1 MKNVILGTAG
11 HIDHGKT
18 TLIKALTGRE
28 TDNLKEEKQRGISI
42 NLGFTYFDL
51 PSKKRVGIV
60 DVPGHEKFIKNMLAG
75 ACGIDIVLL
84 VIAADEGVMPQTIE
98 HLDILNYLDVKKGII
113 VLTKCDLV
121 DEEFI
126 ELVKDDVREK
136 TKGLF
141 IEGAPIVEVD
151 SVSRRGLDELVQKID
166 EISEDIE
173 EKKTDAPSRMSIDRV
188 FSLKGFGT
196 IVTGTLIEGKIS
208 VDDEMTIYP
217 SEKKVK
223 VRNLQVHGCDVKTAY
238 AGQRTA
244 INLSN
249 IKVSEIQRGDVIAQT
264 GSVEESM
271 MIDVNISLV
280 EHCKKSLK
288 HWDRIRIFHGTK
300 QILCRIV
307 PLNEDEIQYG
317 ESGYAQLRLEE
328 KIVAKKGD
336 RFIIRSYSPM
346 DTIGGGVI
354 IDTAPKK
361 HKIYDESV
369 IEALKIKEK
378 GELKDILEEYLKL
391 NLSNYITLKELVSYT
406 GEKEEYVKEGLNALI
421 DENKV
426 FCVNKYYLHISHY
439 QKLKERVIDILT
451 KYHKQYRL
459 RNGILKEELRSKVDN
474 SLKVKDMDVI
484 LNKMAEEKD
493 IKVQDNLV
501 SNYDFEVKFNQ
512 KQLSIKKEIED
523 KSRKNGLNSLMTKDD
538 ICNKNKFYEEV
549 LEALTGETIQKL
561 DDAYYIDKKVYENVK
576 KDLLEYLNKNKEIT
590 VAQFR
595 DITKSNRKISIV
607 MLEHFDRNRI
617 TKRVED
623 KRILY

>member
-126 ELVKDDVREK
+126 ELAKDDVREK

-141 IEGAPIVEVD
+141 IENAPIVEVD
-151 SVSRRGLDELVQKID
+151 SVSKRGLDELIQKID
-166 EISEDIE
+166 ELSEDIE
-173 EKKTDAPSRMSIDRV
+173 EKKTDSPSRMSIDRV

-223 VRNLQVHGCDVKTAY
+223 VRNIQVHGCDVKTAY

-249 IKVSEIQRGDVIAQT
+249 IKVSEIQRGDVIAAT

-271 MIDVNISLV
+271 MIDVNVSLV

-307 PLNEDEIQYG
+307 PLNEDEIPYG

-378 GELKDILEEYLKL
+378 GELKDIIDEYLKL
-391 NLSNYITLKELVSYT
+391 NLSSYITLKDLISYT
-406 GEKEEYVKEGLNALI
+406 GEKEEYIKEGLDVLES
-421 DENKV
+421 ENKV

-439 QKLKERVIDILT
+439 NKLKDKTIDTLT

-459 RNGILKEELRSKVDN
+459 RKGILKEELRSKIDN
-474 SLKVKDMDVI
+474 NFKVKDMDII
-484 LNKMAEEKD
+484 LNRMVEDKE

-501 SNYDFEVKFNQ
+501 SNYEFEVKFNQ

-523 KSRKNGLNSLMTKDD
+523 KARKNGLNSLMTKDD

-549 LEALTGETIQKL
+549 LEALIGETIQKL
-561 DDAYYIDKKVYENVK
+561 DDTYYVDKKVYENVK
-576 KDLLEYLNKNKEIT
+576 KELIDYLKKNKQIA
-590 VAQFR
+590 VAEFR
-595 DITKSNRKISIV
+595 DITNSNRKISIS

-617 TKRVED
+617 TKRIED
-623 KRILY
+623 KRVLY

>member
-126 ELVKDDVREK
+126 ELVKDDIREK

-151 SVSRRGLDELVQKID
+151 SVSRRGLDKLVQKID

-378 GELKDILEEYLKL
+378 GELRDILEEYLKL

-439 QKLKERVIDILT
+439 QKLKEKVIEILT

-484 LNKMAEEKD
+484 LNKMSEEKD

-549 LEALTGETIQKL
+549 LEALTGKTIQKL

>member
-126 ELVKDDVREK
+126 ELVKDDIREK

-151 SVSRRGLDELVQKID
+151 SVSRRGLDKLVQKID

-223 VRNLQVHGCDVKTAY
+223 VRNLQVHGCNVKTAY

-361 HKIYDESV
+361 HKIYDESI

-439 QKLKERVIDILT
+439 QKLKEKVIEILT

>member
-84 VIAADEGVMPQTIE
+84 VVAADEGVMPQTVE
-98 HLDILNYLDVKKGII
+98 HLDILNYLGVKKGII

-121 DEEFI
+121 DEDFI
-126 ELVKDDVREK
+126 SLVKDEVKEK

-141 IEGAPIVEVD
+141 IENAPIVEVD
-151 SVSRRGLDELVQKID
+151 SVSGRGLEELVKKID

-173 EKKTDAPSRMSIDRV
+173 EKKIDAPARMSIDRV
-188 FSLKGFGT
+188 FSLRGFGT

-208 VDDEMTIYP
+208 IDDEMTIYP

-249 IKVSEIQRGDVIAQT
+249 IKVSEIQRGDVIAET

-288 HWDRIRIFHGTK
+288 HWDRIRVFHGTK

-307 PLNEDEIQYG
+307 PLNEDEIPYG

-346 DTIGGGVI
+346 DTIGGGII

-369 IEALKIKEK
+369 IETLKIKEK
-378 GELKDILEEYLKL
+378 GELKDIIEEYLKL
-391 NLSNYITLKELVSYT
+391 NLSNYITLKDLISYT
-406 GEKEEYVKEGLNALI
+406 GDKEEYVKEGLDVLI
-421 DENKV
+421 KENKV
-426 FCVNKYYLHISHY
+426 IPVNKYYLHISY
-439 QKLKERVIDILT
+439 YNKLKDKTMDILN

-459 RNGILKEELRSKVDN
+459 RKGILKEELRSRVD
-474 SLKVKDMDVI
+474 SKLKVKDMDII
-484 LNKMAEEKD
+484 LNKMAEDKQ
-493 IKVQDNLV
+493 IKVRDNLV
-501 SNYDFEVKFNQ
+501 SNYEFEVVFNQ
-512 KQLSIKKEIED
+512 KQLSIKKEIENIT
-523 KSRKNGLNSLMTKDD
+523 RKNKLSCLVTKDE

-549 LEALTGETIQKL
+549 LEALIGDTIQKL
-561 DDAYYIDKKVYENVK
+561 DDTYYVDRDIYENMK
-576 KDLLEYLNKNKEIT
+576 NELINYLKQNNQIT

-595 DITKSNRKISIV
+595 DITNSNRKTSIAI
-607 MLEHFDRNRI
+607 LEHFDRNRI
-617 TKRVED
+617 TKRIDD
-623 KRILY
+623 KRVLY

>member
-126 ELVKDDVREK
+126 ELVKDDIREK
-136 TKGLF
+136 TKRLF

-151 SVSRRGLDELVQKID
+151 SVSRRGLDKLVQKID

-439 QKLKERVIDILT
+439 QKLKEKVIEILT

>member
-126 ELVKDDVREK
+126 ELVKDDIREK
-136 TKGLF
+136 TKRLF

-151 SVSRRGLDELVQKID
+151 SVSRRGLDKLVQKID

-317 ESGYAQLRLEE
+317 KSGYAQLRLEE

-439 QKLKERVIDILT
+439 QKLKEKVIEILT

-484 LNKMAEEKD
+484 LNKMVEEKD

>member
-84 VIAADEGVMPQTIE
+84 VVAADEGVMPQTVE
-98 HLDILNYLDVKKGII
+98 HLDILNYLGVKKGII

-121 DEEFI
+121 DEDFI
-126 ELVKDDVREK
+126 SLVKDEVKEK

-141 IEGAPIVEVD
+141 IENAPIVEVD
-151 SVSRRGLDELVQKID
+151 SVSGRGLEELVKKID

-173 EKKTDAPSRMSIDRV
+173 EKKIDAPARMSIDRV

-208 VDDEMTIYP
+208 IDDEMTIYP
-217 SEKKVK
+217 SKKKVK

-249 IKVSEIQRGDVIAQT
+249 IKVSEIQRGDVIAET

-288 HWDRIRIFHGTK
+288 HWDRIRVFHGTK

-307 PLNEDEIQYG
+307 PLNEDEIPYG

-346 DTIGGGVI
+346 DTIGGGII

-369 IEALKIKEK
+369 IETLKIKEK
-378 GELKDILEEYLKL
+378 GELKDIIEEYLKL
-391 NLSNYITLKELVSYT
+391 NLSNYITLKDLISYT
-406 GEKEEYVKEGLNALI
+406 GDKEEYVKEGLDVLI
-421 DENKV
+421 KENKV
-426 FCVNKYYLHISHY
+426 IPVNKYYLHISHY
-439 QKLKERVIDILT
+439 NKLKDKTMDILN

-459 RNGILKEELRSKVDN
+459 RKGILKEELRSRVD
-474 SLKVKDMDVI
+474 SKLKVKDMDII
-484 LNKMAEEKD
+484 LNKMAEDKQ
-493 IKVQDNLV
+493 IKVRDNLV
-501 SNYDFEVKFNQ
+501 SNYEFEVVFNQ
-512 KQLSIKKEIED
+512 KQLSIKKEIENIT
-523 KSRKNGLNSLMTKDD
+523 RKNKLRCLVTKDE

-549 LEALTGETIQKL
+549 LEALIGDTIQKL
-561 DDAYYIDKKVYENVK
+561 DDTYYVDKDIYENMK
-576 KDLLEYLNKNKEIT
+576 NELINYLKQNNQIT

-595 DITKSNRKISIV
+595 DITNSNRKTSIAI
-607 MLEHFDRNRI
+607 LEHFDRNRI
-617 TKRVED
+617 TKRIDD
-623 KRILY
+623 KRVLY

>member
-126 ELVKDDVREK
+126 ELVKDDIREK

-151 SVSRRGLDELVQKID
+151 SVSRRGLDKLVQKID

-288 HWDRIRIFHGTK
+288 HWDRIRVFHGTK

-391 NLSNYITLKELVSYT
+391 NLSNYIILKELVSYT
-406 GEKEEYVKEGLNALI
+406 GEKEGYVKEGLNALI

>member
-1 MKNVILGTAG
+1 MKNIIVGTAG

-84 VIAADEGVMPQTIE
+84 VVAADEGVMPQTIE
-98 HLDILNYLDVKKGII
+98 HLDILHYLDVKKGII

-126 ELVKDDVREK
+126 ELVKDDIKEK
-136 TKGLF
+136 VKGLF
-141 IEGAPIVEVD
+141 IENAPIVEVD
-151 SVSRRGLDELVQKID
+151 SLSKRGLDDLIKKID
-166 EISEDIE
+166 EISEDVE
-173 EKKTDAPSRMSIDRV
+173 ERKLDAPSRMSIDRV

-208 VDDEMTIYP
+208 IDDELTIYP

-244 INLSN
+244 INLAN
-249 IKVSEIQRGDVIAQT
+249 IKVSEIQRGDVIAYT

-307 PLNEDEIQYG
+307 PLNEDEIHYG
-317 ESGYAQLRLEE
+317 KSGYAQLRLEE

-361 HKIYDESV
+361 HKIYDEKV
-369 IEALKIKEK
+369 IEALKLKEK
-378 GELKDILEEYLKL
+378 GELKDIIEEYLKL
-391 NLSNYITLKELVSYT
+391 NLSNYITLKDLVSYT
-406 GEKEEYVKEGLNALI
+406 GDKEEYVKEGLDNLI
-421 DENKV
+421 AENKV

-439 QKLKERVIDILT
+439 DKLKQKIIDTLT
-451 KYHKQYRL
+451 TYHKQYRL
-459 RNGILKEELRSKVDN
+459 RRGILKEELRSKVDN
-474 SLKVKDMDVI
+474 NLKVKDIDVI
-484 LNKMAEEKD
+484 LNKMIQDKE
-493 IKVQDNLV
+493 IKIENNLV
-501 SNYDFEVKFNQ
+501 SKYEFEVVFNQ
-512 KQLSIKKEIED
+512 KQLSIKKEIEN
-523 KSRKNGLNSLMTKDD
+523 KLRKNGLNSLISKDD

-549 LEALTGETIQKL
+549 LEALVGETIQKL
-561 DDAYYIDKKVYENVK
+561 DDTYYIDKKIYEKVK
-576 KDLLEYLNKNKEIT
+576 LDLLDYLKKNKEIT
-590 VAQFR
+590 VAEFR
-595 DITKSNRKISIV
+595 DITNSNRKISIAI
-607 MLEHFDRNRI
+607 LEHFDRNRI

-623 KRILY
+623 KRVIF

>member
-166 EISEDIE
+166 ELSEDIE

-271 MIDVNISLV
+271 MIDVNVSLV

-307 PLNEDEIQYG
+307 PLNEDEIPYG

-391 NLSNYITLKELVSYT
+391 NLSNYITLKDLVSYT

-426 FCVNKYYLHISHY
+426 VCVNKYYLHISHY
-439 QKLKERVIDILT
+439 QKLKEKVIDVLT

-459 RNGILKEELRSKVDN
+459 RHGILKEELRSKVDN

-561 DDAYYIDKKVYENVK
+561 DDTYYIDKKVYENVK
-576 KDLLEYLNKNKEIT
+576 KDLVEYLNKNKKIT

-595 DITKSNRKISIV
+595 DITKSNRKISIA

>member
-1 MKNVILGTAG
+1 MKNIILGTAG

-126 ELVKDDVREK
+126 ELVKDDIREK
-136 TKGLF
+136 TKRLF

-439 QKLKERVIDILT
+439 QKLKEKVIEILT

>member
-141 IEGAPIVEVD
+141 IEDAPIVEVD

-288 HWDRIRIFHGTK
+288 HWDRIRVFHGTK

-354 IDTAPKK
+354 IDTAPRK

>member
-126 ELVKDDVREK
+126 ELVKDDIREK

-151 SVSRRGLDELVQKID
+151 SVSRRGLDKLVQKID

-223 VRNLQVHGCDVKTAY
+223 VRNLQVHGCDVKTVY

-439 QKLKERVIDILT
+439 QKLKEKVIEILT

-484 LNKMAEEKD
+484 LNKMVEEKD

-561 DDAYYIDKKVYENVK
+561 DDAYYIDKIVYENVK

>member
-84 VIAADEGVMPQTIE
+84 VVAADEGVMPQTVE
-98 HLDILNYLDVKKGII
+98 HLDILNYLGVKKGII

-121 DEEFI
+121 DEDFI
-126 ELVKDDVREK
+126 SLVKDEVKEK

-141 IEGAPIVEVD
+141 IENAPIVEVD
-151 SVSRRGLDELVQKID
+151 SVSGRGLEELVKKID

-173 EKKTDAPSRMSIDRV
+173 EKKIDAPARMSIDRV

-208 VDDEMTIYP
+208 IDDEMTIYP

-249 IKVSEIQRGDVIAQT
+249 IKVSEIQRGDVIAET

-288 HWDRIRIFHGTK
+288 HWDRIRVFHGTK

-307 PLNEDEIQYG
+307 PLNEDEIPYG

-328 KIVAKKGD
+328 KIVAKKVD

-346 DTIGGGVI
+346 DTIGGGII

-369 IEALKIKEK
+369 IETLKIKEK
-378 GELKDILEEYLKL
+378 GELKDIIEEYLKL
-391 NLSNYITLKELVSYT
+391 NLSNYITLKDLISYT
-406 GEKEEYVKEGLNALI
+406 GDKEEYVKEGLDVLI
-421 DENKV
+421 KENKV
-426 FCVNKYYLHISHY
+426 IPVNKYYLHISHY
-439 QKLKERVIDILT
+439 NKLKDKTMDILN

-459 RNGILKEELRSKVDN
+459 RKGILKEELRSRVD
-474 SLKVKDMDVI
+474 SKLKVKDMDII
-484 LNKMAEEKD
+484 LNKMAEDKQ
-493 IKVQDNLV
+493 IKVRDNLV
-501 SNYDFEVKFNQ
+501 SNYEFEVVFNQ
-512 KQLSIKKEIED
+512 KQLSIKKEIENIT
-523 KSRKNGLNSLMTKDD
+523 RKNKLSCLVTKDE

-549 LEALTGETIQKL
+549 LEALIGDTIQKL
-561 DDAYYIDKKVYENVK
+561 DDTYYVDKDIYENMK
-576 KDLLEYLNKNKEIT
+576 NELINYLKQNNQIT

-595 DITKSNRKISIV
+595 DITNSNRKTSIAI
-607 MLEHFDRNRI
+607 LEHFDRNRI
-617 TKRVED
+617 TKRIDD
-623 KRILY
+623 KRVLY

>member
-439 QKLKERVIDILT
+439 QKLKEKVIEILT

-484 LNKMAEEKD
+484 LNKMVEEKD

-617 TKRVED
+617 TKRLED

>member
-1 MKNVILGTAG
+1 MKNIILGTAG

-223 VRNLQVHGCDVKTAY
+223 VRNLQVHGCDVKTVY

-439 QKLKERVIDILT
+439 QKLKEKVIEILT

-484 LNKMAEEKD
+484 LNKMVEEKD

>member
-391 NLSNYITLKELVSYT
+391 NLSNYITLKELVSYI

-484 LNKMAEEKD
+484 LNKMVEEKD

-501 SNYDFEVKFNQ
+501 SNYDFEVEFNQ

>member
-98 HLDILNYLDVKKGII
+98 HLDILNYLDVKRGII

-126 ELVKDDVREK
+126 ELVKDDIREK

-141 IEGAPIVEVD
+141 IEGASIVEVD
-151 SVSRRGLDELVQKID
+151 SVSRRGLDKLVQKID

-391 NLSNYITLKELVSYT
+391 NLSNYITFKELVSYT

>member
-84 VIAADEGVMPQTIE
+84 VVAADEGVMPQTVE
-98 HLDILNYLDVKKGII
+98 HLDILNYLGVKKGII

-121 DEEFI
+121 DEDFI
-126 ELVKDDVREK
+126 SLVKDEVKEK

-141 IEGAPIVEVD
+141 IENAPIVEVD
-151 SVSRRGLDELVQKID
+151 SVSGRGLEELVKKID

-173 EKKTDAPSRMSIDRV
+173 EKKIDAPARMSIDRV

-208 VDDEMTIYP
+208 IDDEMTIYP
-217 SEKKVK
+217 SKKKVK

-249 IKVSEIQRGDVIAQT
+249 IKVSEIQRGDVIAET

-288 HWDRIRIFHGTK
+288 HWDRIRVFHGTK

-307 PLNEDEIQYG
+307 PLNEDEIPYG

-346 DTIGGGVI
+346 DTIGGGII

-369 IEALKIKEK
+369 IETLKIKEK
-378 GELKDILEEYLKL
+378 GELKDIIEEYLKL
-391 NLSNYITLKELVSYT
+391 NLSNYITLKDLISYT
-406 GEKEEYVKEGLNALI
+406 GDKEEYVKEGLDVLI
-421 DENKV
+421 KENKV
-426 FCVNKYYLHISHY
+426 IPVNKYYLHISHY
-439 QKLKERVIDILT
+439 NKLKDKTMDILN

-459 RNGILKEELRSKVDN
+459 RKGILKEELRSRVN
-474 SLKVKDMDVI
+474 SKLKVKDMDII
-484 LNKMAEEKD
+484 LNKMAEDKQ
-493 IKVQDNLV
+493 IKVRDNLV
-501 SNYDFEVKFNQ
+501 SNYEFEVVFNQ
-512 KQLSIKKEIED
+512 KQLSIKKEIENIT
-523 KSRKNGLNSLMTKDD
+523 RKNKLSCLVTKDE

-549 LEALTGETIQKL
+549 LEALIGDTIQKL
-561 DDAYYIDKKVYENVK
+561 DDTYYVDKDIYENMK
-576 KDLLEYLNKNKEIT
+576 NELINYLKQNNQIT

-595 DITKSNRKISIV
+595 DITNSNRKTSIAI
-607 MLEHFDRNRI
+607 LEHFDRNRI
-617 TKRVED
+617 TKRIDD
-623 KRILY
+623 KRVLY

>member
-51 PSKKRVGIV
+51 PIKKRVGIV

>member
-84 VIAADEGVMPQTIE
+84 VVAADEGVMPQTVE
-98 HLDILNYLDVKKGII
+98 HLDILNYLGVKKGII

-121 DEEFI
+121 DEDFI
-126 ELVKDDVREK
+126 SLVKDEVKEK

-141 IEGAPIVEVD
+141 IENAPIVEVD
-151 SVSRRGLDELVQKID
+151 SVSGRGLEELVKKID

-173 EKKTDAPSRMSIDRV
+173 EKKIDAPARMSIDRV

-208 VDDEMTIYP
+208 IDDEMTIYP

-249 IKVSEIQRGDVIAQT
+249 IKVSEIQRGDVIAET

-280 EHCKKSLK
+280 AHCKKSLK
-288 HWDRIRIFHGTK
+288 HWDRIRVFHGTK

-307 PLNEDEIQYG
+307 PLNEDEIPYG

-346 DTIGGGVI
+346 DTIGGGII

-369 IEALKIKEK
+369 IETLKIKEK
-378 GELKDILEEYLKL
+378 GELKDIIEEYLKL
-391 NLSNYITLKELVSYT
+391 NLSNYITLKDLISYT
-406 GEKEEYVKEGLNALI
+406 GDKEEYVKEGLDVLI
-421 DENKV
+421 KENKV
-426 FCVNKYYLHISHY
+426 IPVNKYYLHISHY
-439 QKLKERVIDILT
+439 NKLKDKTMDILN

-459 RNGILKEELRSKVDN
+459 RKGILKEELRSRVD
-474 SLKVKDMDVI
+474 SKLKVKDMDII
-484 LNKMAEEKD
+484 LNKMAEDKQ
-493 IKVQDNLV
+493 IKVRDNLV
-501 SNYDFEVKFNQ
+501 SNYEFEVVFNQ
-512 KQLSIKKEIED
+512 KQLSIKKEIENIT
-523 KSRKNGLNSLMTKDD
+523 RKNKLSCLVTKDE

-549 LEALTGETIQKL
+549 LEALIGDTIQKL
-561 DDAYYIDKKVYENVK
+561 DDTYYVDKDIYENMK
-576 KDLLEYLNKNKEIT
+576 NELINYLKQNNQIT

-595 DITKSNRKISIV
+595 DITNSNRKTSIAI
-607 MLEHFDRNRI
+607 LEHFDRNRI
-617 TKRVED
+617 TKRIDD
-623 KRILY
+623 KRVLY

>member
-1 MKNVILGTAG
+1 MKNIILGTAG

-126 ELVKDDVREK
+126 ELVKDDIREK
-136 TKGLF
+136 TKRLF

-223 VRNLQVHGCDVKTAY
+223 VRNLQVHGCDVKTVY

-439 QKLKERVIDILT
+439 QKLKEKVIEILT

>member
-126 ELVKDDVREK
+126 ELVKDDIREK

-223 VRNLQVHGCDVKTAY
+223 VRNLQVHGCDVKTVY

-439 QKLKERVIDILT
+439 QKLKEKVIEILT

-484 LNKMAEEKD
+484 LNKMVEEKD

-590 VAQFR
+590 VVQFR

>member
-126 ELVKDDVREK
+126 ELVKDDIREK
-136 TKGLF
+136 TKRLF

-439 QKLKERVIDILT
+439 QKLKEKVIEILT

>member
-126 ELVKDDVREK
+126 ELVKDDIREK

-151 SVSRRGLDELVQKID
+151 SVSRRGLDKLVQKID

-439 QKLKERVIDILT
+439 QKLKEKVIEILT

-484 LNKMAEEKD
+484 LNKMVEEKD

>member
-126 ELVKDDVREK
+126 ELVKDDIREK
-136 TKGLF
+136 TKRLF

-151 SVSRRGLDELVQKID
+151 SVSRRGLDKLVQKID

-288 HWDRIRIFHGTK
+288 HWDRIRVFHGTK

-406 GEKEEYVKEGLNALI
+406 GEKEEYVKEGLNVLI

>member
-84 VIAADEGVMPQTIE
+84 VVAADEGVMPQTVE
-98 HLDILNYLDVKKGII
+98 HLDILNYLGVKKGII

-121 DEEFI
+121 DEDFI
-126 ELVKDDVREK
+126 SLVKDEVKEK

-141 IEGAPIVEVD
+141 IENAPIVEVD
-151 SVSRRGLDELVQKID
+151 SVSGRGLEELVKKID

-173 EKKTDAPSRMSIDRV
+173 EKKIDAPARMSIDRV

-208 VDDEMTIYP
+208 IDDEMTIYP

-249 IKVSEIQRGDVIAQT
+249 IKVSEIQRGDVIAET

-288 HWDRIRIFHGTK
+288 HWDRIRVFHGTK

-307 PLNEDEIQYG
+307 PLNEDEIPYG

-346 DTIGGGVI
+346 DTIGGGII

-369 IEALKIKEK
+369 IETLKIKEK
-378 GELKDILEEYLKL
+378 GELKDIIEEYLKL
-391 NLSNYITLKELVSYT
+391 NLSNYITLKDLISYT
-406 GEKEEYVKEGLNALI
+406 GDKEEYVKEGLDVLI
-421 DENKV
+421 KENKV
-426 FCVNKYYLHISHY
+426 IPVNKYYLHISHY
-439 QKLKERVIDILT
+439 NKLKDKTMDILN

-459 RNGILKEELRSKVDN
+459 RKGILKEELRSRVN
-474 SLKVKDMDVI
+474 SKLKVKDMDII
-484 LNKMAEEKD
+484 LNKMAEDKQ
-493 IKVQDNLV
+493 IKVRDNLV
-501 SNYDFEVKFNQ
+501 SNYEFEVIFNQ
-512 KQLSIKKEIED
+512 KQLSIKKEIENIT
-523 KSRKNGLNSLMTKDD
+523 RKNKLSCLVTKDE

-549 LEALTGETIQKL
+549 LEALIGDTIQKL
-561 DDAYYIDKKVYENVK
+561 DDTYYVDKDMYENMK
-576 KDLLEYLNKNKEIT
+576 NELINYLKQNNQIT
-590 VAQFR
+590 VSQFR
-595 DITKSNRKISIV
+595 DITNSNRKTSIAI
-607 MLEHFDRNRI
+607 LEHFDRNRI
-617 TKRVED
+617 TKRIDD
-623 KRILY
+623 KRVLY

>member
-84 VIAADEGVMPQTIE
+84 VVAADEGVMPQTVE
-98 HLDILNYLDVKKGII
+98 HLDILNYLGVKKGII

-121 DEEFI
+121 DEDFI
-126 ELVKDDVREK
+126 SLVKDEVKEK

-141 IEGAPIVEVD
+141 IENAPIVEVD
-151 SVSRRGLDELVQKID
+151 SVSGRGLEELVKKID

-173 EKKTDAPSRMSIDRV
+173 EKKIDAPARMSIDRV

-208 VDDEMTIYP
+208 IDDEMIIYP

-249 IKVSEIQRGDVIAQT
+249 IKVSEIQRGDVIAET

-288 HWDRIRIFHGTK
+288 HWDRIRVFHGTK

-307 PLNEDEIQYG
+307 PLNEDEIPYG

-346 DTIGGGVI
+346 DTIGGGII

-369 IEALKIKEK
+369 IETLKIKEK
-378 GELKDILEEYLKL
+378 GELKDIIEEYLKL
-391 NLSNYITLKELVSYT
+391 NLSNYITLKDLISYT
-406 GEKEEYVKEGLNALI
+406 GDKEEYVKEGLDVLI
-421 DENKV
+421 KENKV
-426 FCVNKYYLHISHY
+426 IPVNKYYLHISHY
-439 QKLKERVIDILT
+439 NKLKDKTMDILN

-459 RNGILKEELRSKVDN
+459 RKGILKEELRSRVN
-474 SLKVKDMDVI
+474 SKLKVKDMDII
-484 LNKMAEEKD
+484 LNKMAEDKQ
-493 IKVQDNLV
+493 IKVRDNLV
-501 SNYDFEVKFNQ
+501 SNYEFEVIFNQ
-512 KQLSIKKEIED
+512 KQLSIKKEIENIT
-523 KSRKNGLNSLMTKDD
+523 RKNKLSCLVTKDE

-549 LEALTGETIQKL
+549 LEALIGDTIQKL
-561 DDAYYIDKKVYENVK
+561 DDTYYVDKDIYENMK
-576 KDLLEYLNKNKEIT
+576 NELINYLKQNNQIT

-595 DITKSNRKISIV
+595 DITNSNRKTSIAI
-607 MLEHFDRNRI
+607 LEHFDRNRI
-617 TKRVED
+617 TKRIDD
-623 KRILY
+623 KRVLY

>member
-136 TKGLF
+136 TRGLF

>member
-84 VIAADEGVMPQTIE
+84 VVAADEGVMPQTVE
-98 HLDILNYLDVKKGII
+98 HLDILNYLGVKKGII

-121 DEEFI
+121 DEDFI
-126 ELVKDDVREK
+126 SLVKDEVKEK

-141 IEGAPIVEVD
+141 IENAPIVEVD
-151 SVSRRGLDELVQKID
+151 SVSGRGLEELVKKID

-173 EKKTDAPSRMSIDRV
+173 EKKIDAPARMSIDRV

-208 VDDEMTIYP
+208 IDDEMTIYP

-249 IKVSEIQRGDVIAQT
+249 IKVSEIQRGDVIAET

-288 HWDRIRIFHGTK
+288 HWDRIRVFHGTK

-307 PLNEDEIQYG
+307 PLNEDEIPYG

-346 DTIGGGVI
+346 DTIGGGII

-369 IEALKIKEK
+369 IETLKIKEK
-378 GELKDILEEYLKL
+378 GELKDIIEEYLKL
-391 NLSNYITLKELVSYT
+391 NLSNYITLKDLISYT
-406 GEKEEYVKEGLNALI
+406 GDKEEYVKEGLDVLI
-421 DENKV
+421 KENKV
-426 FCVNKYYLHISHY
+426 IPVNKYYLHISHY
-439 QKLKERVIDILT
+439 NKLKDKTMDILN

-459 RNGILKEELRSKVDN
+459 RKGILKEELRSRVD
-474 SLKVKDMDVI
+474 SKLKVKDMDII
-484 LNKMAEEKD
+484 LNKMAEDKQ
-493 IKVQDNLV
+493 IKVRDNLV
-501 SNYDFEVKFNQ
+501 SNYEFEVIFNQ
-512 KQLSIKKEIED
+512 KQLSIKKEIENIT
-523 KSRKNGLNSLMTKDD
+523 RKNKLSCLVTKDE

-549 LEALTGETIQKL
+549 LEALIGDTIQKL
-561 DDAYYIDKKVYENVK
+561 DDTYYVDRDIYENMK
-576 KDLLEYLNKNKEIT
+576 NELINYLKQNNQIT
-590 VAQFR
+590 VSQFR
-595 DITKSNRKISIV
+595 DITNSNRKTSIAI
-607 MLEHFDRNRI
+607 LEHFDRNRI
-617 TKRVED
+617 TKRIDD
-623 KRILY
+623 KRVLY

>member
-28 TDNLKEEKQRGISI
+28 TDNLKEEKQRGISM

-484 LNKMAEEKD
+484 LNKMVEEKD

-501 SNYDFEVKFNQ
+501 SNYDFEVEFNQ

>member
-126 ELVKDDVREK
+126 ELVKDDIREK

-523 KSRKNGLNSLMTKDD
+523 KSRKNGLSSLMTKDD

>member
-223 VRNLQVHGCDVKTAY
+223 VRNLQVHGCDVKTVY

-484 LNKMAEEKD
+484 LNKMVEEKD

-617 TKRVED
+617 TKRIED

>member
-84 VIAADEGVMPQTIE
+84 VVAADEGVMPQTVE
-98 HLDILNYLDVKKGII
+98 HLDILNYLGVKKGII

-121 DEEFI
+121 DEDFI
-126 ELVKDDVREK
+126 SLVKDEVKEK

-141 IEGAPIVEVD
+141 IENAPIVEVD
-151 SVSRRGLDELVQKID
+151 SVSGRGLEELVKKID

-173 EKKTDAPSRMSIDRV
+173 EKKIDAPARMSIDRV

-208 VDDEMTIYP
+208 IDDEMTIYP

-249 IKVSEIQRGDVIAQT
+249 IKVSEIQRGDVIAET

-288 HWDRIRIFHGTK
+288 HWDRIRVFHGTK

-307 PLNEDEIQYG
+307 PLNEDEIPYG

-346 DTIGGGVI
+346 DTIGGGII

-369 IEALKIKEK
+369 IETLKIKEK
-378 GELKDILEEYLKL
+378 GELKDIIEEYLKL
-391 NLSNYITLKELVSYT
+391 NLSNYITLKDLISYT
-406 GEKEEYVKEGLNALI
+406 GDKEEYVKEGLDVLI
-421 DENKV
+421 KENKV
-426 FCVNKYYLHISHY
+426 IPVNKYYLHISHY
-439 QKLKERVIDILT
+439 NKLKDKTMDILN

-459 RNGILKEELRSKVDN
+459 RKGILKEELRSRVD
-474 SLKVKDMDVI
+474 SKLKVKDMDII
-484 LNKMAEEKD
+484 LNKMAEDKQ
-493 IKVQDNLV
+493 IKVRDNLV
-501 SNYDFEVKFNQ
+501 SNYEFEVVFNQ
-512 KQLSIKKEIED
+512 KQLSIKKEIENIT
-523 KSRKNGLNSLMTKDD
+523 RKNKLRCLVTKDE

-549 LEALTGETIQKL
+549 LEALIGDTIQKL
-561 DDAYYIDKKVYENVK
+561 DDTYYVDKDIYENMK
-576 KDLLEYLNKNKEIT
+576 NELINYLKQNNQIT

-595 DITKSNRKISIV
+595 DITNSNRKTSIAI
-607 MLEHFDRNRI
+607 LEHFDRNRI
-617 TKRVED
+617 TKRIDD
-623 KRILY
+623 KRVLY

>member
-126 ELVKDDVREK
+126 ELVKDDIREK
-136 TKGLF
+136 TKRLF

-406 GEKEEYVKEGLNALI
+406 GEKEGYVKEGLNALI

-523 KSRKNGLNSLMTKDD
+523 KSRKNGLNSLMTKDN

>member
-84 VIAADEGVMPQTIE
+84 VVAADEGVMPQTVE
-98 HLDILNYLDVKKGII
+98 HLDILNYLGVKKGII

-121 DEEFI
+121 DEDFI
-126 ELVKDDVREK
+126 SLVKDEVKEK

-141 IEGAPIVEVD
+141 IEKAPIVEVD
-151 SVSRRGLDELVQKID
+151 SVSGRGLEELVKKID

-173 EKKTDAPSRMSIDRV
+173 EKKIDAPARMSIDRV

-208 VDDEMTIYP
+208 IDDEMTIYP

-249 IKVSEIQRGDVIAQT
+249 IKVSEIQRGDVIAET

-288 HWDRIRIFHGTK
+288 HWDRIRVFHGTK

-307 PLNEDEIQYG
+307 PLNEDEIPYG

-328 KIVAKKGD
+328 KIVAKKVD

-346 DTIGGGVI
+346 DTIGGGII

-369 IEALKIKEK
+369 IETLKIKEK
-378 GELKDILEEYLKL
+378 GELKDIIEEYLKL
-391 NLSNYITLKELVSYT
+391 NLSNYITLKDLISYT
-406 GEKEEYVKEGLNALI
+406 GDKEEYVKEGLDVLI
-421 DENKV
+421 KENKV
-426 FCVNKYYLHISHY
+426 IPVNKYYLHISHY
-439 QKLKERVIDILT
+439 NKLKDKTMDILN

-459 RNGILKEELRSKVDN
+459 RKGILKEELRSRVD
-474 SLKVKDMDVI
+474 SKLKVKDMDII
-484 LNKMAEEKD
+484 LNKMAEDKQ
-493 IKVQDNLV
+493 IKVRDNLV
-501 SNYDFEVKFNQ
+501 SNYEFEVVFNQ
-512 KQLSIKKEIED
+512 KQLSIKKEIENIT
-523 KSRKNGLNSLMTKDD
+523 RKNKLSCLVTKDE

-549 LEALTGETIQKL
+549 LEALIGDTIQKL
-561 DDAYYIDKKVYENVK
+561 DDTYYVDKDIYENMK
-576 KDLLEYLNKNKEIT
+576 NELINYLKQNNQIT

-595 DITKSNRKISIV
+595 DITNSNRKTSIAI
-607 MLEHFDRNRI
+607 LEHFDRNRI
-617 TKRVED
+617 TKRIDD
-623 KRILY
+623 KRVLY

>member
-151 SVSRRGLDELVQKID
+151 SVSRRGLYELVQKID

-484 LNKMAEEKD
+484 LNKMVEEKD

>member
-126 ELVKDDVREK
+126 ELVKDDIREK

-151 SVSRRGLDELVQKID
+151 SVSRRGLDKLVQKID

-439 QKLKERVIDILT
+439 QKLKEKVIEILT

-523 KSRKNGLNSLMTKDD
+523 KSRKNGLSSLMTKDD

>member
-126 ELVKDDVREK
+126 ELVKDDIREK

-151 SVSRRGLDELVQKID
+151 SVSRRGLDKLVQKID

-223 VRNLQVHGCDVKTAY
+223 VRNLQVHGCDVKTVY

-439 QKLKERVIDILT
+439 QKLKEKVIEILT

-484 LNKMAEEKD
+484 LNKMVEEKD

-523 KSRKNGLNSLMTKDD
+523 KSRKNGLSSLMTKDD